1 MPSFHELRELLLLS
15 YDDGTIDDEEFLLLY
30 EEFKPKNPDFSY
42 EEYDRFSFRFKK
54 HDLPLLAEV
63 LQIPE
68 SFTCYQRSISSGME
82 ALCIL
87 LRARSC
93 CSDHSILAYGTTKAK
108 QSRIR
113 FKIRSKLSWKRA
125 FCIAVQSLVEKKEKT
140 KYIPDIA
147 ASKFLVS
154 VSSF

>member
-42 EEYDRFSFRFKK
+42 EEYDRFSPEDMNDAECLAEFRFKK

-68 SFTCYQRSISSGME
+68 SFTCYQRSISSG
-82 ALCIL
+82 I
-87 LRARSC
+87 
-93 CSDHSILAYGTTKAK
+93 
-108 QSRIR
+108 
-113 FKIRSKLSWKRA
+113 
-125 FCIAVQSLVEKKEKT
+125 
-140 KYIPDIA
+140 
-147 ASKFLVS
+147 
-154 VSSF
+154 